1 MIRLKIEI
9 EVETDIKNSGC
20 PLTMPLETEPK
31 TRVYCAD
38 GVQLELPFSQAK
50 QLELPLFTE

>member
-1 MIRLKIEI
+1 MIKLRISI

-20 PLTMPLETEPK
+20 PLTTPLETEPK
-31 TRVYCAD
+31 TRVYRAD
-38 GVQLELPFSQAK
+38 GVQLELPFSKAK